1 MPLSDPQR
9 QAQLRALIQTFLT
22 ERLDGKLEALKPDD
36 PKRAIEEEKL
46 QAQFAWRTWI
56 DDAARRSA
64 QIQCATHTLK
74 PIHPDARGSNL
85 YVAPQH
91 LPALDEV
98 GSHCLG
104 SAYADD
110 VVGNAAALDVFKFL
124 KLAHEGRTLL
134 QLACAQ
140 DTDLAQTFSNDPE
153 EASQWMTAFAA
164 MVRPRGTP
172 ASHGYAKQL
181 YWRVEDNAHDDA
193 SYHLL
198 APLFGSALAH
208 TVWQTLQ
215 EHRFGDAAVAAR
227 KARKEGLRSDT
238 PVHEYPHLAVR
249 KMGGTKPQNI
259 SQLNSERGGNNP
271 LLASLPPLWQTREQ
285 LPLSNKRLMARFGY
299 RPEVKQTLQQLRQ
312 FLESNP
318 PANLETRQRRDAMV
332 FDLLD
337 EWLQLS
343 ATLRAVAPGWSQRP
357 ECQLSAAQK
366 HWLDPEGVAQAALQ
380 ASLPP
385 PDVDDTL
392 DAVAQDVARWLNGE
406 LRDPLPL
413 GDPEFVHWRTL
424 VRDEL
429 TQEAWALREDTNAC

>member
-1 MPLSDPQR
+1 MPTSYPER

-36 PKRAIEEEKL
+36 PKRAEL
-46 QAQFAWRTWI
+46 QTQFAWRTWI

-74 PIHPDARGSNL
+74 PIHPDARGTSL
-85 YVAPQH
+85 YVAPQD

-104 SAYADD
+104 SVYADD

-140 DTDLAQTFSNDPE
+140 DADLAQALSTEPA
-153 EASQWMTAFAA
+153 EAHQWMAAFAA
-164 MVRPRGTP
+164 LVQPRGAP
-172 ASHGYAKQL
+172 ATHGYAKQL
-181 YWRVEDNAHDDA
+181 YWRVEDDAHNDA
-193 SYHLL
+193 SYHLI

-215 EHRFGDAAVAAR
+215 EHRFGDSAKAAR
-227 KARKEGLRSDT
+227 QARKDGTDSET
-238 PVHEYPHLAVR
+238 PVYEYPHLAVR
-249 KMGGTKPQNI
+249 KLGGSNKQNI
-259 SQLNSERGGNNP
+259 GLLNLARGGNNH

-299 RPEVKQTLQQLRQ
+299 RPEVKHTLQKLRQ

-318 PANLETRQRRDAMV
+318 PANQDTRQRRDAMV

-343 ATLRAVAPGWSQRP
+343 ATLRVMAPGWSQRP

-366 HWLDPEGVAQAALQ
+366 HWLDPEGLAQAALE
-380 ASLPP
+380 ASMQV

-392 DAVAQDVARWLNGE
+392 DAVAEDLALWLNGH

-413 GDPEFVHWRTL
+413 GDPEFAHWRTL

-429 TQEAWALREDTNAC
+429 EQEAWALQEAADVC

>member
-1 MPLSDPQR
+1 MTTISR
-9 QAQLRALIQTFLT
+9 QAKLRELIQSFLT
-22 ERLDGKLEALKPDD
+22 ERLDGKLEALQPDD
-36 PKRAIEEEKL
+36 PKRAEL
-46 QAQFAWRTWI
+46 QTQFVWRTWI

-85 YVAPQH
+85 YVALQD
-91 LPALDEV
+91 LPAIDEV

-104 SAYADD
+104 NAYTDD

-124 KLAHEGRTLL
+124 KLVYEGRTLL

-140 DTDLAQTFSNDPE
+140 DIDLAQAMSTDPD
-153 EASQWMTAFAA
+153 EARQWMTAFGEL
-164 MVRPRGTP
+164 VQLRGTP
-172 ASHGYAKQL
+172 ATHGYAKQL
-181 YWRVEDNAHDDA
+181 YWCVDEDPRDDA
-193 SYHLL
+193 SYHLI

-215 EHRFGDAAVAAR
+215 EHRFGDTAKAAR
-227 KARKEGLRSDT
+227 QARKEGADSDM
-238 PVHEYPHLAVR
+238 PLHDYPHLAVR

-285 LPLSNKRLMARFGY
+285 LPLSSKRLMARFGY
-299 RPEVKQTLQQLRQ
+299 RPEVRHTLQRLRQ
-312 FLESNP
+312 FLASNP
-318 PANLETRQRRDAMV
+318 PANLDTRQRRDAML

-343 ATLRAVAPGWSQRP
+343 AALRTVAPGCSQRP
-357 ECQLSAAQK
+357 QCQLSAAQK
-366 HWLDPEGVAQAALQ
+366 HWLDPEGVVQAALD
-380 ASLPP
+380 ASIRVPK
-385 PDVDDTL
+385 VDDTL
-392 DAVAQDVARWLNGE
+392 DAVAQDLARWINSE

-413 GDPEFVHWRTL
+413 GDLEFNHWRTL

-429 TQEAWALREDTNAC
+429 AQEAWVLQEAADVC

>member
-1 MPLSDPQR
+1 MPTSYPER

-36 PKRAIEEEKL
+36 PKRAEL
-46 QAQFAWRTWI
+46 QTQFAWRTWI

-74 PIHPDARGSNL
+74 PIHPDARGTSL
-85 YVAPQH
+85 YVAPQD

-104 SAYADD
+104 SVYADD

-140 DTDLAQTFSNDPE
+140 DADLAQALSTEPA
-153 EASQWMTAFAA
+153 EAHQWMAAFAA
-164 MVRPRGTP
+164 LVQPRGAP
-172 ASHGYAKQL
+172 ATHGYAKQL
-181 YWRVEDNAHDDA
+181 YWRVEDDAHNDA
-193 SYHLL
+193 SYHLI

-215 EHRFGDAAVAAR
+215 EHRFGDSAKAAR
-227 KARKEGLRSDT
+227 QARKDGTDSET
-238 PVHEYPHLAVR
+238 PVYEYPHLAVR
-249 KMGGTKPQNI
+249 KMGGTKPLNI

-299 RPEVKQTLQQLRQ
+299 RPEVKHTLQKLRQ

-318 PANLETRQRRDAMV
+318 PANQDTRQRRDAMV

-343 ATLRAVAPGWSQRP
+343 ATLRIVAPGWSQRP

-366 HWLDPEGVAQAALQ
+366 HWLDPEGLAQAALE
-380 ASLPP
+380 ASMQV

-392 DAVAQDVARWLNGE
+392 DAVAEDLALWLNGH

-413 GDPEFVHWRTL
+413 GDPEFAHWRTL

-429 TQEAWALREDTNAC
+429 EQEAWALQEAADVC

>member
-1 MPLSDPQR
+1 MTTTSR
-9 QAQLRALIQTFLT
+9 QTQLRELIQTFLT
-22 ERLDGKLEALKPDD
+22 ERLDSKLEALPPDD
-36 PKRAIEEEKL
+36 PKRAEL
-46 QAQFAWRTWI
+46 QTQFAWRNWI
-56 DDAARRSA
+56 NDAARRSA

-74 PIHPDARGSNL
+74 PIHPDARGTNL
-85 YVAPQH
+85 YVAPQD

-104 SAYADD
+104 SAYVDD

-124 KLAHEGRTLL
+124 KLAHEGFTLL
-134 QLACAQ
+134 ELACAQ
-140 DTDLAQTFSNDPE
+140 DADLAQALSTDPA
-153 EASQWMTAFAA
+153 EARQWMDAFAA
-164 MVRPRGTP
+164 LVRPRGAP

-181 YWRVEDNAHDDA
+181 YWRVEDDAHDDA
-193 SYHLL
+193 SYHLI

-215 EHRFGDAAVAAR
+215 EHRFGDAAKASRQAR
-227 KARKEGLRSDT
+227 KDGTDSDT

-285 LPLSNKRLMARFGY
+285 LPLSSKRLMARFGY
-299 RPEVKQTLQQLRQ
+299 RPEVKRTLQQLRQ

-318 PANLETRQRRDAMV
+318 PANQDTSQRRDAMV

-366 HWLDPEGVAQAALQ
+366 HWLDPEGVARAALDAPTQ
-380 ASLPP
+380 GHN
-385 PDVDDTL
+385 VGDTL
-392 DAVAQDVARWLNGE
+392 DDVAEDLARWLNSQ
-406 LRDPLPL
+406 LRDPLAL
-413 GDPEFVHWRTL
+413 GDPEFAYWRTL

-429 TQEAWALREDTNAC
+429 AQEAWALQEASDVC

>member
-1 MPLSDPQR
+1 MPISDPQR

-36 PKRAIEEEKL
+36 PKRAEL
-46 QAQFAWRTWI
+46 QTQFAWRTWI

-64 QIQCATHTLK
+64 HIQCATHIIK
-74 PIHPDARGSNL
+74 PIHSYARGTSL
-85 YVAPQH
+85 HVTPQD
-91 LPALDEV
+91 LPVLDEV

-104 SAYADD
+104 SVYVDD
-110 VVGNAAALDVFKFL
+110 VVGDAAALDVFKFL

-140 DTDLAQTFSNDPE
+140 DTDLAQTLSTDPDK
-153 EASQWMTAFAA
+153 ASQWMAAFAA
-164 MVRPRGTP
+164 LLQPRGAP
-172 ASHGYAKQL
+172 ASHRYAKQV
-181 YWRVEDNAHDDA
+181 YWRVQDNPHDDA
-193 SYHLL
+193 SYHLI

-227 KARKEGLRSDT
+227 KARKEGAYSET
-238 PVHEYPHLAVR
+238 PVYAYPNLAVR

-285 LPLSNKRLMARFGY
+285 LPLSSKRLMARFGY
-299 RPEVKQTLQQLRQ
+299 RPEVKQTLQRLRK
-312 FLESNP
+312 FLEFNP
-318 PANLETRQRRDAMV
+318 PANLDTHQRRDAMV
-332 FDLLD
+332 FNLLD

-343 ATLRAVAPGWSQRP
+343 ATLRAMEPGWSQRL

-366 HWLDPEGVAQAALQ
+366 HWLDPEGVVQ
-380 ASLPP
+380 ASLDASTRAPEA
-385 PDVDDTL
+385 DDTL
-392 DAVAQDVARWLNGE
+392 DAVAEDLALWLNSQ

-429 TQEAWALREDTNAC
+429 EQDAWALQEATDVC

>member
-1 MPLSDPQR
+1 MPTSYPER

-36 PKRAIEEEKL
+36 PKRAEL
-46 QAQFAWRTWI
+46 QTQFAWRTWI

-74 PIHPDARGSNL
+74 PIHPDARGTSL
-85 YVAPQH
+85 YVAPQD

-104 SAYADD
+104 SVYADD

-140 DTDLAQTFSNDPE
+140 DADLAQALSTEPA
-153 EASQWMTAFAA
+153 EAHQWMAAFAA
-164 MVRPRGTP
+164 LVQPRGAP
-172 ASHGYAKQL
+172 ATHGYAKQL
-181 YWRVEDNAHDDA
+181 YWRVEDDAHNDA
-193 SYHLL
+193 SYHLI

-215 EHRFGDAAVAAR
+215 EHRFGDSAKAAR
-227 KARKEGLRSDT
+227 QARKDGTDSET
-238 PVHEYPHLAVR
+238 PVYEYPHLAVR

-299 RPEVKQTLQQLRQ
+299 RPEVKHTLQRLRQ

-318 PANLETRQRRDAMV
+318 PANLETRPRRDALV

-337 EWLQLS
+337 EWLQ
-343 ATLRAVAPGWSQRP
+343 
-357 ECQLSAAQK
+357 
-366 HWLDPEGVAQAALQ
+366 
-380 ASLPP
+380 
-385 PDVDDTL
+385 
-392 DAVAQDVARWLNGE
+392 
-406 LRDPLPL
+406 PLPL
-413 GDPEFVHWRTL
+413 LHI
-424 VRDEL
+424 
-429 TQEAWALREDTNAC
+429 

>member
-1 MPLSDPQR
+1 MTIISR
-9 QAQLRALIQTFLT
+9 HAKLRELIQSFLT
-22 ERLDGKLEALKPDD
+22 ERLDGKREALQPDD
-36 PKRAIEEEKL
+36 PKRNEL
-46 QAQFAWRTWI
+46 QMQYAWRTWI

-74 PIHPDARGSNL
+74 PIHPDARGSSL
-85 YVAPQH
+85 YVVPH
-91 LPALDEV
+91 DLPVLDEV

-104 SAYADD
+104 SAYTDD

-140 DTDLAQTFSNDPE
+140 DIDLAQAMSTDPD
-153 EASQWMTAFAA
+153 EARQWMTAFGAL
-164 MVRPRGTP
+164 VQPRGTP
-172 ASHGYAKQL
+172 ATHGYAKQL
-181 YWRVEDNAHDDA
+181 YWRVEDDAHDDA
-193 SYHLL
+193 SYHLI

-215 EHRFGDAAVAAR
+215 EHRFGDTAKAAR
-227 KARKEGLRSDT
+227 LARKEGADSNT

-285 LPLSNKRLMARFGY
+285 LPLSSKRLMARFGY

-312 FLESNP
+312 FLASNP
-318 PANLETRQRRDAMV
+318 PANLDTRQRRDAMV
-332 FDLLD
+332 FDLRD
-337 EWLQLS
+337 DGLQLS
-343 ATLRAVAPGWSQRP
+343 ATLRRVAPGWSQRP

-366 HWLDPEGVAQAALQ
+366 HWLDPEGLVQAALD
-380 ASLPP
+380 ASTRAPE
-385 PDVDDTL
+385 VDDTL
-392 DAVAQDVARWLNGE
+392 DAVAQDLARWINGQ

-413 GDPEFVHWRTL
+413 GDSEFIHWRTL

-429 TQEAWALREDTNAC
+429 AQEAWALQEVADAR

>member
-1 MPLSDPQR
+1 MTTTTLR
-9 QAQLRALIQTFLT
+9 QAQLRELIQTFLT
-22 ERLDGKLEALKPDD
+22 ERLNGKLEALKPDD
-36 PKRAIEEEKL
+36 PKRAQEEERFSM
-46 QAQFAWRTWI
+46 ASWI
-56 DDAARRSA
+56 PNAAKRSLSLKYV
-64 QIQCATHTLK
+64 THTLK
-74 PIHPDARGSNL
+74 PIHGYAEGTELKIELQSLASLN
-85 YVAPQH
+85 
-91 LPALDEV
+91 EV

-104 SAYADD
+104 EVYELDIT
-110 VVGNAAALDVFKFL
+110 GNAAYLDVPKFL
-124 KLAHEGRTLL
+124 KLEYEGKTLL
-134 QLACAQ
+134 ELARVNDA
-140 DTDLAQTFSNDPE
+140 DLGAAFSSNPE
-153 EASQWMTAFAA
+153 EANGLLQTFASLLES
-164 MVRPRGTP
+164 RGTP

-181 YWRVEDNAHDDA
+181 YWRVDDDAHDDA
-193 SYHLL
+193 SYHLI

-215 EHRFGDAAVAAR
+215 EHRFGDTAKAAR
-227 KARKEGLRSDT
+227 QARKDGADSDT

-285 LPLSNKRLMARFGY
+285 LPLSSKRLMARFGY
-299 RPEVKQTLQQLRQ
+299 RPEVKQTLQRLRQ

-343 ATLRAVAPGWSQRP
+343 ATLRTVAPGWSQRP

-366 HWLDPEGVAQAALQ
+366 HWLDPEGVSQAALDASAQ
-380 ASLPP
+380 A

-392 DAVAQDVARWLNGE
+392 DTVAADLARWLNDQ
-406 LRDPLPL
+406 LRDPLPV
-413 GDPEFVHWRTL
+413 GDPELAHWRTL
-424 VRDEL
+424 VRGDL
-429 TQEAWALREDTNAC
+429 AQEAWALQEATDVC

>member
-1 MPLSDPQR
+1 MTTTSR
-9 QAQLRALIQTFLT
+9 QAQLRELIQTFLT
-22 ERLDGKLEALKPDD
+22 GRLDGKLEALPPDD
-36 PKRAIEEEKL
+36 PKRTEL

-74 PIHPDARGSNL
+74 PIHPDARGSSL
-85 YVAPQH
+85 YVAPQD
-91 LPALDEV
+91 LPVLAEV

-124 KLAHEGRTLL
+124 KLAHAGRTLL

-140 DTDLAQTFSNDPE
+140 DADLAQALSTDSA
-153 EASQWMTAFAA
+153 EAHQWMDAFAA
-164 MVRPRGTP
+164 LVRPRGTP

-181 YWRVEDNAHDDA
+181 YWCVHEDPHDDA
-193 SYHLL
+193 SYHLI

-208 TVWQTLQ
+208 AVWQTLQ
-215 EHRFGDAAVAAR
+215 EHRFGDTAKAAR
-227 KARKEGLRSDT
+227 QARKDGVDSDT

-299 RPEVKQTLQQLRQ
+299 RPEVKHTLQRLRQ

-343 ATLRAVAPGWSQRP
+343 ATLRTVAPGWSQRP
-357 ECQLSAAQK
+357 ECLLSAAQK
-366 HWLDPEGVAQAALQ
+366 HWLDPEGVAQVEQ
-380 ASLPP
+380 DASTRVPE
-385 PDVDDTL
+385 VDETL
-392 DAVAQDVARWLNGE
+392 DAVAEDLARWINGE

-413 GDPEFVHWRTL
+413 GDPEFAHWSTL
-424 VRDEL
+424 VRNEL
-429 TQEAWALREDTNAC
+429 AQEAWALQEAADVC

>member
-1 MPLSDPQR
+1 MPTSDPQR

-36 PKRAIEEEKL
+36 PKRSQEEERFSIASWIPNAAKRSLFL
-46 QAQFAWRTWI
+46 QYV
-56 DDAARRSA
+56 
-64 QIQCATHTLK
+64 THTLK
-74 PIHPDARGSNL
+74 PIHGYAEGSEL
-85 YVAPQH
+85 KIELQSLVS
-91 LPALDEV
+91 LDEV

-104 SAYADD
+104 EIYELD
-110 VVGNAAALDVFKFL
+110 VTGNAAYLDVPKFL
-124 KLAHEGRTLL
+124 KLEHEGQTLL
-134 QLACAQ
+134 KLACAN
-140 DTDLAQTFSNDPE
+140 DVDLAAVFSSNPE
-153 EASQWMTAFAA
+153 EANGLLQTFASLLQ
-164 MVRPRGTP
+164 PRGTP
-172 ASHGYAKQL
+172 ATHGYAKQL
-181 YWRVEDNAHDDA
+181 YWRVEDDAHDDA
-193 SYHLL
+193 SYHLI

-208 TVWQTLQ
+208 SVWQTLQ
-215 EHRFGDAAVAAR
+215 EHRFGDTAKAAR
-227 KARKEGLRSDT
+227 QARKEGVHSDT
-238 PVHEYPHLAVR
+238 PVYEYPHLAVR

-299 RPEVKQTLQQLRQ
+299 RPEVKHTLQHLRK

-318 PANLETRQRRDAMV
+318 PKNLPTRQRRDAMV

-337 EWLQLS
+337 EWLQFS

-366 HWLDPEGVAQAALQ
+366 HWLDPEGVAQAALDASTQ
-380 ASLPP
+380 APE
-385 PDVDDTL
+385 VDDTL
-392 DAVAQDVARWLNGE
+392 DAVAEDLARWINGH

-413 GDPEFVHWRTL
+413 GDPVFVYWRKL

-429 TQEAWALREDTNAC
+429 EQEAWALQEAADVC

>member
-1 MPLSDPQR
+1 MPTSYPER

-36 PKRAIEEEKL
+36 PKRAEL
-46 QAQFAWRTWI
+46 QTQFAWRTWI

-74 PIHPDARGSNL
+74 PIHPDARGTSL
-85 YVAPQH
+85 YVAPQD

-104 SAYADD
+104 SVYADD

-140 DTDLAQTFSNDPE
+140 DADLAQALSTEPA
-153 EASQWMTAFAA
+153 EAHQWMAAFAA
-164 MVRPRGTP
+164 LVQPRGAP
-172 ASHGYAKQL
+172 ATHGYAKQL
-181 YWRVEDNAHDDA
+181 YWRVEDDAHNDA
-193 SYHLL
+193 SYHLI

-215 EHRFGDAAVAAR
+215 EHRFGDSAKAAR
-227 KARKEGLRSDT
+227 QARKDGTDSET
-238 PVHEYPHLAVR
+238 PVYEYPHLAVR
-249 KMGGTKPQNI
+249 KLGGSNKQNI
-259 SQLNSERGGNNP
+259 GLLNLARGGNNH

-299 RPEVKQTLQQLRQ
+299 RPEVKHTLQKLRQ

-318 PANLETRQRRDAMV
+318 PANQDTRQRRDAMV

-343 ATLRAVAPGWSQRP
+343 ATLRVMAPGWSQRP

-366 HWLDPEGVAQAALQ
+366 HWLDPEGLAQAALE
-380 ASLPP
+380 ASMQV

-392 DAVAQDVARWLNGE
+392 DAVAEDLALWLNGY

-413 GDPEFVHWRTL
+413 GDPEFAHWRTL

-429 TQEAWALREDTNAC
+429 EQEAWALQEAADVC

>member
-1 MPLSDPQR
+1 MPTSAPQR

-22 ERLDGKLEALKPDD
+22 ERLDGKLAALKPDD
-36 PKRAIEEEKL
+36 SQRAEL

-56 DDAARRSA
+56 EDAARRSA

-74 PIHPDARGSNL
+74 PIHPDARGTNL
-85 YVAPQH
+85 YVVPQN

-104 SAYADD
+104 NAYADD

-124 KLAHEGRTLL
+124 KLTHEGSTLL
-134 QLACAQ
+134 QMACAQ
-140 DTDLAQTFSNDPE
+140 DPDLAQTLSTDPA
-153 EASQWMTAFAA
+153 EARQWMDAFAA
-164 MVRPRGTP
+164 LVQPRGTP

-181 YWRVEDNAHDDA
+181 YWRVEDDAHDDA
-193 SYHLL
+193 SYHLI

-215 EHRFGDAAVAAR
+215 EHRFGDTAKAAR
-227 KARKEGLRSDT
+227 QARKDGADSDT

-249 KMGGTKPQNI
+249 KMGGTKPQYI
-259 SQLNSERGGNNP
+259 SQLNSERGGNNL

-285 LPLSNKRLMARFGY
+285 LPHTSQRLMARFGY
-299 RPEVKQTLQQLRQ
+299 RPEVKQTLQQLRK

-318 PANLETRQRRDAMV
+318 PANLDTRQHRDAMV

-343 ATLRAVAPGWSQRP
+343 ATLRTMAPGWSQRP

-366 HWLDPEGVAQAALQ
+366 HWLDPEGVAQVALN
-380 ASLPP
+380 ASTRV

-392 DAVAQDVARWLNGE
+392 DAVAQDLARWLNGQ

-413 GDPEFVHWRTL
+413 GDPEFAHWRKL

-429 TQEAWALREDTNAC
+429 EQEAWALQEASDAC

>member
-1 MPLSDPQR
+1 MPTSDPQR
-9 QAQLRALIQTFLT
+9 QAQLRALIQTFLS

-36 PKRAIEEEKL
+36 PKRAQEEEKYSI
-46 QAQFAWRTWI
+46 ASWMP
-56 DDAARRSA
+56 DAAKKSLSLKYV
-64 QIQCATHTLK
+64 THTLK
-74 PIHPDARGSNL
+74 PIHGYAEGTELKVELQSL
-85 YVAPQH
+85 AS
-91 LPALDEV
+91 LDEV

-104 SAYADD
+104 ETYELD
-110 VVGNAAALDVFKFL
+110 VAGNAAYLNIPKLL
-124 KLAHEGRTLL
+124 KLKFEGQTLL
-134 QLACAQ
+134 ELACAN
-140 DTDLAQTFSNDPE
+140 DVDLGAVFSKDPE
-153 EASQWMTAFAA
+153 EASGLLQTFALLLQ
-164 MVRPRGTP
+164 PRDTP
-172 ASHGYAKQL
+172 ATHGYAKQL
-181 YWRVEDNAHDDA
+181 YWRVEDDVHNDA
-193 SYHLL
+193 SYHLI

-215 EHRFGDAAVAAR
+215 EHRFGDTAKAAR
-227 KARKEGLRSDT
+227 QARKDGADSDT
-238 PVHEYPHLAVR
+238 PVYEYLHLAVR

-285 LPLSNKRLMARFGY
+285 LPLSSKRLMARFGY
-299 RPEVKQTLQQLRQ
+299 RPEVKQTLQRLRQ

-337 EWLQLS
+337 EWQQLS
-343 ATLRAVAPGWSQRP
+343 ATLRIVAPGWSQRP

-366 HWLDPEGVAQAALQ
+366 HWLDPEGVAQAVLYASTQ
-380 ASLPP
+380 A

-392 DAVAQDVARWLNGE
+392 DAVAEDLARWLNGQ

-413 GDPEFVHWRTL
+413 GDPEFAHWRTL

-429 TQEAWALREDTNAC
+429 TQEAWALREAADVC

>member
-1 MPLSDPQR
+1 MPTSAPQR

-22 ERLDGKLEALKPDD
+22 ERLDGKLAALKPDD
-36 PKRAIEEEKL
+36 PQRAEL

-56 DDAARRSA
+56 EDAARRSA

-74 PIHPDARGSNL
+74 PIHPDARGTNL
-85 YVAPQH
+85 YVAPQD

-104 SAYADD
+104 NAYADD

-124 KLAHEGRTLL
+124 KLTHEGSTLL
-134 QLACAQ
+134 QMACAQ
-140 DTDLAQTFSNDPE
+140 NPDLAQTLSTDPA
-153 EASQWMTAFAA
+153 EARQWMDAFAA
-164 MVRPRGTP
+164 LVQPCGTP

-181 YWRVEDNAHDDA
+181 YWRVEDDAHDDA
-193 SYHLL
+193 SYHLI

-215 EHRFGDAAVAAR
+215 EHRFGDTAKAAR
-227 KARKEGLRSDT
+227 QARKDGADSDT

-259 SQLNSERGGNNP
+259 SQLNSERGGNNL

-285 LPLSNKRLMARFGY
+285 LPHTSQRLMARFGY
-299 RPEVKQTLQQLRQ
+299 RPEVKQTLQQLRK

-318 PANLETRQRRDAMV
+318 PANLDTRQHRDAMV

-343 ATLRAVAPGWSQRP
+343 ATLRTVAPGWSQRP

-366 HWLDPEGVAQAALQ
+366 HWLDPEGVAQAALH
-380 ASLPP
+380 ASTRV

-392 DAVAQDVARWLNGE
+392 DAVAQDLARWLNGQ

-413 GDPEFVHWRTL
+413 GDPEFAHWRTL

-429 TQEAWALREDTNAC
+429 EQEAWALQEASDAC

>member
-1 MPLSDPQR
+1 MATASR
-9 QAQLRALIQTFLT
+9 QAKLRELIQGFLT
-22 ERLDGKLEALKPDD
+22 ERLNGKLEALKPDD
-36 PKRAIEEEKL
+36 PKRTEL
-46 QAQFAWRTWI
+46 QTQFSWRTWL

-74 PIHPDARGSNL
+74 PIHPDARGSSL
-85 YVAPQH
+85 YVGPQD
-91 LPALDEV
+91 LPVLDEV

-104 SAYADD
+104 DSYADD

-124 KLAHEGRTLL
+124 KLAQNGRTLL

-140 DTDLAQTFSNDPE
+140 DADLAEVLSTDPV
-153 EASQWMTAFAA
+153 EARRWMADFAA
-164 MVRPRGTP
+164 LVQPRGTP
-172 ASHGYAKQL
+172 ATHGYAKQL
-181 YWRVEDNAHDDA
+181 YWRVDEDPHADA
-193 SYHLL
+193 SYHLI

-208 TVWQTLQ
+208 SVWQTLQ
-215 EHRFGDAAVAAR
+215 EHRFGDAAKAAR
-227 KARKEGLRSDT
+227 QARKEGADSDT
-238 PVHEYPHLAVR
+238 PVYEYPHLAVR

-285 LPLSNKRLMARFGY
+285 LPHTNRRLMARFGY

-318 PANLETRQRRDAMV
+318 SANQGTRQRRDAMV

-343 ATLRAVAPGWSQRP
+343 ATLRTVTPGWSQRP

-366 HWLDPEGVAQAALQ
+366 HWLDPEGVVQAALDASTQ
-380 ASLPP
+380 APE
-385 PDVDDTL
+385 VDETL
-392 DAVAQDVARWLNGE
+392 DTVAEDLARWINGQ

-413 GDPEFVHWRTL
+413 GDREFTYWRSL

-429 TQEAWALREDTNAC
+429 AQEAWALQEAADVC

>member
-1 MPLSDPQR
+1 MPTTDPQR

-22 ERLDGKLEALKPDD
+22 ERLDGKLEALTPDD
-36 PKRAIEEEKL
+36 PKRAKEEEKFSIASWIPNAAKRSLSL
-46 QAQFAWRTWI
+46 QYV
-56 DDAARRSA
+56 
-64 QIQCATHTLK
+64 THTLK
-74 PIHPDARGSNL
+74 PIHGYAEGTELKVELQSL
-85 YVAPQH
+85 AS
-91 LPALDEV
+91 LDEV

-104 SAYADD
+104 GTYELD
-110 VVGNAAALDVFKFL
+110 VAGNAAYLDVPKFL
-124 KLAHEGRTLL
+124 KLEYEGLTLL
-134 QLACAQ
+134 ELACAN
-140 DTDLAQTFSNDPE
+140 DVDLGAVFSSNPE
-153 EASQWMTAFAA
+153 EANGLLQTFASLLQ
-164 MVRPRGTP
+164 PRGTP
-172 ASHGYAKQL
+172 ASHGFAKQL
-181 YWRVEDNAHDDA
+181 YWRVEDDAHNDA
-193 SYHLL
+193 SYHLI

-215 EHRFGDAAVAAR
+215 EHRFGDSAKAAR
-227 KARKEGLRSDT
+227 QARKDGTDSET
-238 PVHEYPHLAVR
+238 PVYEYPHLAVR
-249 KMGGTKPQNI
+249 KMGGTKPLNI

-299 RPEVKQTLQQLRQ
+299 RPEVKHTLQKLRQ

-318 PANLETRQRRDAMV
+318 PANQDTRQRRDAMV

-343 ATLRAVAPGWSQRP
+343 ATLRIVAPGWSQRP

-366 HWLDPEGVAQAALQ
+366 HWLDPEGLAQAALE
-380 ASLPP
+380 ASMQV

-392 DAVAQDVARWLNGE
+392 DAVAEDLALWLNGY

-413 GDPEFVHWRTL
+413 GDPEFAHWRTL

-429 TQEAWALREDTNAC
+429 EQEAWALQEAADVC

>member
-22 ERLDGKLEALKPDD
+22 ERLNGKLEALPPDD
-36 PKRAIEEEKL
+36 PKRGEL
-46 QAQFAWRTWI
+46 QAQFVWRTWM

-85 YVAPQH
+85 YVAPH
-91 LPALDEV
+91 DLPALDEV

-164 MVRPRGTP
+164 MVQPRGTP
-172 ASHGYAKQL
+172 SSHGYAKQL
-181 YWRVEDNAHDDA
+181 YWRVEDDAHDDA
-193 SYHLL
+193 SYHLI

-215 EHRFGDAAVAAR
+215 EHRFGDTAKAAR
-227 KARKEGLRSDT
+227 QARKEGLHSDT

-249 KMGGTKPQNI
+249 KLGGSNKQNI
-259 SQLNSERGGNNP
+259 GLLNLVRGGNNL

-285 LPLSNKRLMARFGY
+285 LPLSSKRLMARFGY

-312 FLESNP
+312 FLESKP
-318 PANLETRQRRDAMV
+318 PANLDTRQRRDAMV

-380 ASLPP
+380 ASLPS
-385 PDVDDTL
+385 PDADDTL

-413 GDPEFVHWRTL
+413 GDPEFAHWRTL

-429 TQEAWALREDTNAC
+429 AQEAWALQEATNAC

>member
-1 MPLSDPQR
+1 MPTSYPER

-36 PKRAIEEEKL
+36 PKRAEL
-46 QAQFAWRTWI
+46 QTQFAWRTWI

-74 PIHPDARGSNL
+74 PIHPDARGTSL
-85 YVAPQH
+85 YVAPQD

-104 SAYADD
+104 SVYADD

-140 DTDLAQTFSNDPE
+140 DADLAQALSTEPA
-153 EASQWMTAFAA
+153 EAHQWMAAFAA
-164 MVRPRGTP
+164 LVQPRGAP
-172 ASHGYAKQL
+172 ATHGYAKQL
-181 YWRVEDNAHDDA
+181 YWRVEDDAHNDA
-193 SYHLL
+193 SYHLI

-215 EHRFGDAAVAAR
+215 EHRFGDSAKAAR
-227 KARKEGLRSDT
+227 QARKDGTDSET
-238 PVHEYPHLAVR
+238 PVYEYPHLAVR
-249 KMGGTKPQNI
+249 KLGGSNKQNI
-259 SQLNSERGGNNP
+259 GLLNLARGGNNH

-285 LPLSNKRLMARFGY
+285 LPLSSKRLMARFGY
-299 RPEVKQTLQQLRQ
+299 RSEVKQTLQRLRQ
-312 FLESNP
+312 FLESKP
-318 PANLETRQRRDAMV
+318 PANLDTRQRRDAMV

-366 HWLDPEGVAQAALQ
+366 HWLDPEGVAQATLA
-380 ASLPP
+380 ASMSP

-392 DAVAQDVARWLNGE
+392 DVVAQDLARWLNAQ
-406 LRDPLPL
+406 LRDPLAL

-429 TQEAWALREDTNAC
+429 AQAAWALQEAADVC

>member
-1 MPLSDPQR
+1 MPISDPQR
-9 QAQLRALIQTFLT
+9 QVQLRVLIQTFLT
-22 ERLDGKLEALKPDD
+22 KRLDDKLEALKSDD
-36 PKRAIEEEKL
+36 PKRAQEKERFSI
-46 QAQFAWRTWI
+46 ASWI
-56 DDAARRSA
+56 PDAAKRSLSLRYV
-64 QIQCATHTLK
+64 THTLK
-74 PIHPDARGSNL
+74 PIHGYAEGTELKVELQSL
-85 YVAPQH
+85 AS
-91 LPALDEV
+91 LDEV

-104 SAYADD
+104 EMYELD
-110 VVGNAAALDVFKFL
+110 VTGNAAYLDVPKFL
-124 KLAHEGRTLL
+124 KLEHEGQTLL
-134 QLACAQ
+134 ELACAN
-140 DTDLAQTFSNDPE
+140 DIDLGAVFSSNPE
-153 EASQWMTAFAA
+153 EANFLLQTFAS
-164 MVRPRGTP
+164 MLQPRSTP

-181 YWRVEDNAHDDA
+181 YWRVKDDAHDDA
-193 SYHLL
+193 SYHLI

-215 EHRFGDAAVAAR
+215 EHRFGDTAKAAR
-227 KARKEGLRSDT
+227 LARKEGADSNT

-285 LPLSNKRLMARFGY
+285 LPLSSKRLMARFGY

-312 FLESNP
+312 FLASNP
-318 PANLETRQRRDAMV
+318 PANLDTRQRRDAMV

-343 ATLRAVAPGWSQRP
+343 ATLRSVAPGWSQRP

-366 HWLDPEGVAQAALQ
+366 HWLDPEGLVQAALD
-380 ASLPP
+380 ASTRAPE
-385 PDVDDTL
+385 VDDTL
-392 DAVAQDVARWLNGE
+392 DAVAQDLARWINGQ

-413 GDPEFVHWRTL
+413 GDSEFIHWRTL

-429 TQEAWALREDTNAC
+429 AQEAWALQEVADAR